1 MRKLRIEKII
11 RRLISN
17 GYKQASGKKTKEIRW
32 VKKKRN
38 SVKQK

>member
-11 RRLISN
+11 RRLILNS
-17 GYKQASGKKTKEIRW
+17 YKQAAGKKTKKIRW